1 MSEGGSNPLLNPNEE
16 SFVQPSVALRALFE
30 ELVARNFRTPL
41 RITDAEIIAYVSE
54 LLADFSRA
62 ENLYRV
68 RDSRGKRL
76 EDVGEMLIASNP
88 LLDAPSFDRER
99 EIRKHIGDFTL
110 FFAGL
115 FPEAINQWRLRRQ
128 RLDSLVDYVKAG
140 KESYHIVAAF
150 DQFEYRNDARFFEKL
165 SERFESCVFGLNLVK
180 QDLARCQ
187 ADALQRL
194 RAQLDSD
201 APA

>member
-16 SFVQPSVALRALFE
+16 SFVQPSVTLRALFE
-30 ELVARNFRTPL
+30 ELVSRNFRTPL

-68 RDSRGKRL
+68 RDSRGQRL

-165 SERFESCVFGLNLVK
+165 SDRFESCVFGLNLVK
-180 QDLARCQ
+180 QDLSRMQQQ
-187 ADALQRL
+187 AFL
-194 RAQLDSD
+194 RAQQLIES
-201 APA
+201 

>member
-1 MSEGGSNPLLNPNEE
+1 MSEGGTNPVLDPNQE
-16 SFVQPSVALRALFE
+16 SFVASGVALRALFE
-30 ELVARNFRTPL
+30 ELVSRNFRTPL
-41 RITDAEIIAYVSE
+41 RITDTEIITYVSE

-76 EDVGEMLIASNP
+76 EDVGEMLLASNP

-128 RLDSLVDYVKAG
+128 RLDSLIDYVKAG
-140 KESYHIVAAF
+140 KESYHVVAAF
-150 DQFEYRNDARFFEKL
+150 DQFEYRSDSRFFEKL
-165 SERFESCVFGLNLVK
+165 SDSFESCVFGLNLVK
-180 QDLARCQ
+180 QDLSRMQQQ
-187 ADALQRL
+187 AYL
-194 RAQLDSD
+194 RAQQLLSS
-201 APA
+201 

>member
-16 SFVQPSVALRALFE
+16 SFVQPSVTLRALFE
-30 ELVARNFRTPL
+30 ELVSRNFRTPL
-41 RITDAEIIAYVSE
+41 RITDAEIIAYVAE

-76 EDVGEMLIASNP
+76 EDVGEMLVASNP

-150 DQFEYRNDARFFEKL
+150 DQFEYRSDARFFEKL
-165 SERFESCVFGLNLVK
+165 SDRFESCVFGLNLVK
-180 QDLARCQ
+180 QDLSRMQQQ
-187 ADALQRL
+187 AFL
-194 RAQLDSD
+194 RAQQLIES
-201 APA
+201 